1 MASILDK
8 LDRLGAEHPHK
19 LLYSYLDLNGNVL
32 ESYSYA
38 SFLRRTKAIA
48 SHLRREHHFAAQDR
62 LLLAYPPGLEMICAF
77 FGCVRAGLIPVPVYP
92 PSSRGFQSALF
103 KMVHIAKDCQAS
115 GILTGK
121 DYHGSLKT
129 NLARS
134 GVAASGVDVDYISG
148 LPWIVTEDFV
158 DAVSNES
165 AHGVTNGASK
175 GSSNG
180 ISHLVKNGATHSSNG
195 ATHGSNGA
203 KNGNGHSNGLH
214 SGPNGSANGNSNGA
228 SHQASKILFLQYT
241 SGSTMEPKGVV
252 VTHDNILET
261 SGLVIDHPDPVV
273 VSWLPQYHDMG
284 LIGCYLYPAL
294 QGGTTYGFA
303 PTDFIQ
309 RPILWFETIKAYRA
323 TATAAPN
330 FAYDYCLRAGRL
342 SKDALEDC
350 DLSSLHVLMCAAE
363 PIKPETYTRF
373 LEAFQPYGL
382 KCESFYGAYGL
393 AENTLAVSMGGR
405 TVVSVN
411 KHGLA
416 LGKVK
421 LTTEVSEID
430 SSTQV
435 VSCGTPLAGIDVKI
449 VDAERHAALK
459 SGHIGE
465 IWIAGRGKC
474 VGYWNNPELTMKQ
487 FHARLVD
494 DSPYDDGYLR
504 TGDMGFF
511 HDGELYICGRIK
523 DMIIL
528 RGQNYYPQD
537 IEGVVERASGM
548 IRTHCVAA
556 FQIHE
561 DSEPA
566 LAIVA
571 EVKNPKVLPEARK
584 IAAAVRDYLNVETAL
599 ISFIAPRAIPRT
611 SSGKIMRHKT
621 KQMWLD
627 GQFSVLSEFSREKD
641 AGSSEPSS
649 AVHTPFDVLKARY
662 NLTGNESYNL
672 VEAGLDSLDLVVF
685 MHELKELLKDKGADM
700 LARQVDIGI
709 IQRVSVAEL
718 FQLAEQLERAPEE
731 ALAGLRHSLAAFREE
746 LRITEKQMMSDD
758 RKLRFEPP
766 APAPLPAVPV
776 LNHVLLTGGTGFIG
790 PFLIKSLL
798 EQTKAKIYVLVRAS
812 DEDQGRQRLRAAM
825 DSMGPSA
832 PGLMEM
838 FEERIVPICGDLGQ
852 ASLGLTQEVWDFLAT
867 EVDTVFH
874 NGATVNYL
882 FNYDRMREANVIGTN
897 ETLRLAFEGRPK
909 EFNYV
914 STTFVFGWAVKS
926 VLYETDF
933 NEDMALLDFGYSQ
946 SKWVAEQVV
955 ADARSKG
962 LSTRI
967 FRPALVS
974 PSVTGGG
981 NNFDIAV
988 RLVAFMVNHG
998 IGVDALNQ
1006 VSFVPADIVA
1016 NNIVAISTTGG
1027 TENKTYHMV
1036 RDDYANMMDI
1046 TNLITK
1052 LTGRQFEIF
1061 SVDDFVPEL
1070 IRRCR
1075 KEDLLFPLLD
1085 FLVGSVDNITAME
1098 FKRYENSTYQAARDA
1113 STWGIPDP
1121 TLEETVSGILK
1132 FMQRKGI
1139 ISVQMREADHGP
1151 SVNRTMPLVDASA
1164 IVPSPA
1170 GVS

>member
-1 MASILDK
+1 MASILDQ
-8 LDRLGAEHPHK
+8 LDMLGDEHPHK
-19 LLYSYLDLNGNVL
+19 LLYSYLDLNGNPL
-32 ESYSYA
+32 ECYSYA
-38 SFLRRTKAIA
+38 SFIARTKAIA
-48 SHLRREHHFAAQDR
+48 GHLLKDGRFASEDR

-92 PSSRGFQSALF
+92 PSSRGFQSALY
-103 KMVHIAKDCQAS
+103 KMVHIAKDCQAAGVLTS
-115 GILTGK
+115 G
-121 DYHGSLKT
+121 DYHASLKT
-129 NLARS
+129 NLTRS
-134 GVAASGVDVDYISG
+134 GVATSGVDVDYISS
-148 LPWIVTEDFV
+148 LPWIVTEEFV
-158 DAVSNES
+158 DILSDEPFVE
-165 AHGVTNGASK
+165 
-175 GSSNG
+175 
-180 ISHLVKNGATHSSNG
+180 
-195 ATHGSNGA
+195 
-203 KNGNGHSNGLH
+203 
-214 SGPNGSANGNSNGA
+214 
-228 SHQASKILFLQYT
+228 ASKILFLQYT
-241 SGSTMEPKGVV
+241 SGSTMEPKGVM
-252 VTHDNILET
+252 VTHDNILDT
-261 SGLVIDHPDPVV
+261 CPLVIDHPNPVV

-294 QGGTTYGFA
+294 RGGTTHGFSSM
-303 PTDFIQ
+303 DFIQ
-309 RPILWFETIKAYRA
+309 RPILWFDTITTYQA

-342 SKDALEDC
+342 SKESMEGC
-350 DLSSLHVLMCAAE
+350 DLSSLRVLMCAAE
-363 PIKPETYTRF
+363 PVKADTFTRF

-382 KCESFYGAYGL
+382 KSESFYAAFGL
-393 AENTLAVSMGGR
+393 AENTLAVSLGGR
-405 TVVSVN
+405 NIVSVN
-411 KHGLA
+411 KRALA
-416 LGKVK
+416 LGKARMA
-421 LTTEVSEID
+421 TEVSEID
-430 SSTQV
+430 GATKI
-435 VSCGTPLAGIDVKI
+435 VSCGIPLPNMDVKI
-449 VDAERHAALK
+449 VDPDQHFALEP
-459 SGHIGE
+459 GQIGE
-465 IWIAGRGKC
+465 IWIRGIGKC
-474 VGYWNNPELTMKQ
+474 EGYWNNPQLTLKQ
-487 FHARLVD
+487 FRARLVD

-504 TGDMGFF
+504 TGDMGFM
-511 HDGELYICGRIK
+511 HEGELFVCGRIK

-537 IEGVVERASGM
+537 IESVVERSSGL
-548 IRTHCVAA
+548 IRHNCVAA

-571 EVKNPKVLPEARK
+571 EVKNPKVVPDARK
-584 IAAAVRDYLNVETAL
+584 IAAAVRSYLNVEVAL

-621 KQMWLD
+621 RQMWMD
-627 GQFSVLSEFSREKD
+627 GQFTVLSDFSREKD
-641 AGSSEPSS
+641 AGASDAGCDTQSTFGE
-649 AVHTPFDVLKARY
+649 LKARY
-662 NLTGNESYNL
+662 NLTGKETYNL

-685 MHELKELLKDKGADM
+685 MHELKELLKDKGAEM
-700 LARQVDIGI
+700 LARQVDIGV
-709 IQRVSVAEL
+709 IQRVSVADL
-718 FQLAEQLERAPEE
+718 FMLAEQLESAPEE
-731 ALAGLRHSLAAFREE
+731 ALVQLRHSLAAFRDEQ
-746 LRITEKQMMSDD
+746 RAAEKQMMSDD
-758 RKLRFEPP
+758 RTLVFDPP
-766 APAPLPAVPV
+766 APAELPATPV
-776 LNHVLLTGGTGFIG
+776 MNHVLLTGGTGFIG

-798 EQTKAKIYVLVRAS
+798 EQTRAKIYVLVRAS
-812 DEDQGRQRLRAAM
+812 DDNLGRQRLRAAM
-825 DSMGPSA
+825 ESMGPCASR
-832 PGLMEM
+832 LMEM
-838 FEERIVPICGDLGQ
+838 FEARVIPICGDLGHQ
-852 ASLGLTQEVWDFLAT
+852 NLGLTPEVWDFLSA
-867 EVDTVFH
+867 EMDTVFH

-882 FNYDRMREANVIGTN
+882 FNYDRMRDANVQGTN
-897 ETLRLAFEGRPK
+897 EVLRLAFEGRPK

-974 PSVTGGG
+974 PSITGGG

-1016 NNIVAISTTGG
+1016 NNIVAISASAA
-1027 TENKTYHMV
+1027 TENKTYHIV

-1052 LTGRQFEIF
+1052 STGRQFEVF

-1113 STWGIPDP
+1113 SAWGIPDP
-1121 TLEETVSGILK
+1121 SLEDTVNGILK
-1132 FMQRKGI
+1132 FMHRKGV
-1139 ISVQMREADHGP
+1139 ISVAPRELSTAP
-1151 SVNRTMPLVDASA
+1151 STAETVALTDA
-1164 IVPSPA
+1164 
-1170 GVS
+1170 